1 MPRRLALKIGLRKVV
16 NNMMTLIFIILF
28 FGIFGKM
35 AALAFKAAW
44 GLTKVIFTLVFLPVF
59 IIGFAL
65 SGLIYVAFIG
75 LIIAGIVMLV
85 KAVTV

>member
-1 MPRRLALKIGLRKVV
+1 
-16 NNMMTLIFIILF
+16 MMTLLFIFLF

-35 AALAFKAAW
+35 AVLAFKAAW
-44 GLTKVIFTLVFLPVF
+44 GITKVLFTLVFLPF
-59 IIGFAL
+59 IIIGFAL

-85 KAVTV
+85 KAAIA

>member
-1 MPRRLALKIGLRKVV
+1 
-16 NNMMTLIFIILF
+16 MMTLIFVILF

-35 AALAFKAAW
+35 AAFAFRAAW
-44 GLTKVIFTLVFLPVF
+44 GLTKVIFTLVFLPIIV
-59 IIGFAL
+59 IGFAL

-85 KAVTV
+85 KSVTA

>member
-1 MPRRLALKIGLRKVV
+1 MI
-16 NNMMTLIFIILF
+16 TLLFLILF

-35 AALAFKAAW
+35 VALAFKAAW
-44 GLTKVIFTLVFLPVF
+44 GLTKVIFTLVLLPAI

-65 SGLIYVAFIG
+65 SGLIYIAFIG

-85 KAVTV
+85 KAVAV

>member
-1 MPRRLALKIGLRKVV
+1 MPKRLALRIGLRKVV
-16 NNMMTLIFIILF
+16 SKMMTIIFVILF
-28 FGIFGKM
+28 FGIFGKL

-44 GLTKVIFTLVFLPVF
+44 GITKVIFTLVFLPIL

-85 KAVTV
+85 KALTV